1 MAQTF
6 SSSATSINAGK
17 LPAVYRKAKLSAPLV
32 MDYGCGKY
40 TEHIRKH
47 VNDQHRTYL
56 PFDPYNQSEARNTA
70 TATIIRNAI
79 HRKLPVDV
87 ICSNVLNVIDD
98 DMTVCEIAQ
107 LIENIVTE
115 SGGTGY
121 VTVYEGNRSGS
132 GRQTGP
138 DQYQRNEPLRNY
150 LRFFRNA
157 TIKNGVIV
165 VNGSAQ
171 VSA

>member
-1 MAQTF
+1 MAQTYT
-6 SSSATSINAGK
+6 SSATSINSEK
-17 LPAVYRKAKLSAPLV
+17 LPAVFRKAPLSASLV

-40 TEHIRKH
+40 TDHIKAF
-47 VNDQHRTYL
+47 VNSGHRAYL
-56 PFDPYNQSEARNTA
+56 PYDPYNQPDNLNAA
-70 TATIIRNAI
+70 TATIVCNAMYR
-79 HRKLPVDV
+79 HFPVDV

-98 DMTVCEIAQ
+98 DETVQQIAHHVEEIA
-107 LIENIVTE
+107 TA

-121 VTVYEGNRSGS
+121 VTVYEGNRSGI

-157 TIKNGVIV
+157 TIKNGMIIV
-165 VNGSAQ
+165 APKKC
-171 VSA
+171 